1 MRSLLL
7 PPLGPLRLY
16 GPISFDSECRS
27 TSSHGGAGE
36 TSHPHFILTCR
47 EHMLRRHSLE
57 RCLWSICVLDLTS
70 LLLSSPP
77 LLNSPHISSSPT
89 YLIPSL
95 LNNLHYRSLPP
106 SLELH
111 GYGNHGSILSS
122 ISPSPEIQTC
132 TLHRQSSLLQ
142 TTKHVFQ
149 SSLFCQSSL
158 NAPPGV
164 DKLISSRSSPQPVA
178 ALGSVSTA
186 ERTQRPMTRPSRRS

>member
-1 MRSLLL
+1 MVD
-7 PPLGPLRLY
+7 LR
-16 GPISFDSECRS
+16 PR
-27 TSSHGGAGE
+27 
-36 TSHPHFILTCR
+36 PH
-47 EHMLRRHSLE
+47 
-57 RCLWSICVLDLTS
+57 LTS
-70 LLLSSPP
+70 PLLSSPP

-164 DKLISSRSSPQPVA
+164 DKLISSRSSPQSVA

-186 ERTQRPMTRPSRRS
+186 ERTQQPMTRPSRRSCSYLMRCCSWYSSCSMCPRASALASQARCSPR